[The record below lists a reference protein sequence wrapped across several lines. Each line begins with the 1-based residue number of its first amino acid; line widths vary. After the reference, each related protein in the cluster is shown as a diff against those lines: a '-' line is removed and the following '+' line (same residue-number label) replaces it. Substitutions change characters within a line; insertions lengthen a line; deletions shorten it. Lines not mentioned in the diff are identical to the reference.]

1 MPKYST
7 VNATKINNML
17 GVKVPFF
24 PYLCSGDQKIIC
36 EEFDHSIRRVDEIYT
51 RLMEDPSYSGVKERW
66 QKALEEMSGMV
77 ATMQVEMEAANSTT
91 DQTGVKR
98 GGKVS
103 N

>member
-1 MPKYST
+1 M
-7 VNATKINNML
+7 INSILVITPNYPIE
-17 GVKVPFF
+17 GDPVYPFV
-24 PYLCSGDQKIIC
+24 KIIC